1 MESGEAGRPDP
12 LILSCVMSN
21 CRLFSFL
28 LLGLSVCRAALAEQ
42 AVNLLPGEE
51 SNPRRAARIAYE
63 LQLAATAPPA
73 PSPNGWLSKVPLPPP
88 ADITRLPVP
97 DANGEYVCI
106 TPHYR
111 ITCPLRLED
120 EAIRKVAD
128 IFEATYTAN
137 SAIGEKLPVPRMK
150 RRQGSTPDM
159 HVRLVPTMEEY
170 HRLGGVRGSS
180 GVYQS
185 SRLIY
190 SDNGIAPENQPC
202 TEKTLKQDTV
212 LVSFSAIG
220 LNADGSL
227 NAHPVN
233 THLLV
238 HEGTHQCFIYNN
250 LPIWANEGWAEYVG
264 ASPHVD
270 GAVDFEK
277 GFALISARARR
288 SAAAGRLNCP
298 FSLEE
303 FFTMSKGK
311 MYALGLHSSVDTD
324 TYALSA
330 MAMAF
335 FLHMDGTRGLE
346 AMRNYLQARVNCVPN
361 ERALAMLSA
370 SYGGMAAL
378 QRAFV
383 SAWETRHIKLKMK
396 EQ

>member
-1 MESGEAGRPDP
+1 M
-12 LILSCVMSN
+12 MN
-21 CRLFSFL
+21 CRLLSIL
-28 LLGLSVCRAALAEQ
+28 LLGLSVCRAAAAGQ
-42 AVNLLPGEE
+42 AVELLPNEAT
-51 SNPRRAARIAYE
+51 NPRRAARMAYE
-63 LQLAATAPPA
+63 LQLATAAPPA
-73 PSPNGWLSKVPLPPP
+73 PAANGWLTKVPLPAP
-88 ADITRLPVP
+88 ADITRLPSL

-111 ITCPLRLED
+111 ITCPLRLGD
-120 EAIRKVAD
+120 EALRQVAD
-128 IFEATYTAN
+128 IFEATYTA
-137 SAIGEKLPVPRMK
+137 SRAIGEKLPVPRM
-150 RRQGSTPDM
+150 RRSPDSAPDM

-170 HRLGGVRGSS
+170 HRLGGVPGSS

-212 LVSFSAIG
+212 LVAFPAIG
-220 LNADGSL
+220 LNEDGSL
-227 NAHPVN
+227 NEHPVN

-298 FSLEE
+298 FSLED
-303 FFTMSKGK
+303 FFTMSKEK
-311 MYALGLHSSVDTD
+311 MYAMGLHSIVETD

-330 MAMAF
+330 MTMAF
-335 FLHMDGTRGLE
+335 FLHMDGTRGIE
-346 AMRNYLQARVNCVPN
+346 AMQNYLRARVNCVPN
-361 ERALAMLSA
+361 ERALSMLSA
-370 SYGGMAAL
+370 PYGGMVAL
-378 QRAFV
+378 QRTFIA
-383 SAWETRHIKLKMK
+383 AWNARHIRLQMK
-396 EQ
+396 EQQ